1 MKARRTT
8 PVEVSLTHPCGLEIT
23 QHKKMLKIKVAPD
36 ELLKTKGGESALDG
50 LMKTKK
56 LTEFPNDCMIGKE
69 LASIF
74 TIPQRA
80 NPARWALD

>member
-36 ELLKTKGGESALDG
+36 ELLKTKGG
-50 LMKTKK
+50 KK
-56 LTEFPNDCMIGKE
+56 CSGWVDENKE
-69 LASIF
+69 VNRIS
-74 TIPQRA
+74 R
-80 NPARWALD
+80 